1 MKNLRLGSLED
12 AYGSLLEEVLCEV
25 FDCEEKEE
33 FCVGD
38 IYDLSSEADVQRR
51 LKREDALLNEG
62 SASIENLEELE
73 KQARD
78 YFSNPKKVFV
88 PNEEPIKDFITVFI
102 QFSAGMNFDEKG
114 NAVTIWKSFGQK
126 QIVDT
131 DKLYQPE
138 KLFAQVG
145 SLGIEMNDLVRLVC
159 YGPSLEK
166 FVGTKHYIKGEKKEL
181 VELSESYPNIVL
193 AIPDFDEVDY
203 KDDSIFS
210 RVEAKVSESVQF
222 GMEADV
228 CKSALLHWQM
238 THSRLEEIKLEE
250 AEEKES
256 RRIQALQKKSVEKR
270 NDFDQN
276 FREARDVISKLNS
289 GGTLVK
295 DLFQADMK
303 LLNQIMFLAQKK
315 GERIETAATFFQLK
329 SLIAKKKMEEV
340 QSNSDDQKYLEFI
353 KQVNSGV
360 KVEVQH
366 LSYEELEGVF
376 KILWG
381 NIGIRISSKYKV
393 TYFQLKERYTFL
405 KRLQNKEAA

>member
-1 MKNLRLGSLED
+1 MKNLRLGKLED
-12 AYGSLLEEVLCEV
+12 VYGSLLEEVLCEV
-25 FDCEEKEE
+25 FECEEQEE

-51 LKREDALLNEG
+51 LKREEDLLNEG

-78 YFSNPKKVFV
+78 YFSNPTKVYV
-88 PNEEPIKDFITVFI
+88 PSEEPVKDFITVFV

-114 NAVTIWKSFGQK
+114 NAVTIWKSFGQRL
-126 QIVDT
+126 IVDI
-131 DKLYQPE
+131 DKLLQPDE
-138 KLFAQVG
+138 LLAQVE
-145 SLGIEMNDLVRLVC
+145 SLGIEVNNLVRLVC

-166 FVGTKHYIKGEKKEL
+166 FVGTKHYSKGEKKEL

-193 AIPDFDEVDY
+193 AVPDSDEVDY

-210 RVEAKVSESVQF
+210 RVEAKVSESIQF

-238 THSRLEEIKLEE
+238 THSRLEEIKHEE
-250 AEEKES
+250 AEENES
-256 RRIQALQKKSVEKR
+256 RRIQSLQKKSVEKR
-270 NDFDQN
+270 NDFDNN
-276 FREARDVISKLNS
+276 FREARGVISKLNS
-289 GGTLVK
+289 GDTQVK
-295 DLFQADMK
+295 ELFQADLK

-315 GERIETAATFFQLK
+315 GERIETPATFFQLK
-329 SLIAKKKMEEV
+329 SLITKKKMEEV

-353 KQVNSGV
+353 KQVNSGM

-366 LSYEELEGVF
+366 LSYEELEGLF

-381 NIGIRISSKYKV
+381 DIGIRISSKYKE

-405 KRLQNKEAA
+405 KRVQSKEAA